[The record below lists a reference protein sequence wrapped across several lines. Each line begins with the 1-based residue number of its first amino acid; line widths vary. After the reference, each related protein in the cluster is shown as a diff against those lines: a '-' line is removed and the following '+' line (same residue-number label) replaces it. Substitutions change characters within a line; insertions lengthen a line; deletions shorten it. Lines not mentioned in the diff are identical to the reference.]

1 MRKTAE
7 IPLSSSSV
15 LGASRQHRAKGTT
28 RSIWRETEK
37 GVFFLSGREN
47 NPMDAGFD
55 RKSKEL
61 SLS

>member
-15 LGASRQHRAKGTT
+15 LSASRRHRAKGAT

-37 GVFFLSGREN
+37 GAFFLSGREN
-47 NPMDAGFD
+47 DPMDAGFD